1 MPTIKTGGK
10 HKRGDRG
17 STEEEANTSKR
28 ANMASV
34 LNNTRDNPTFEDDE
48 NLDTTDEPT
57 LAELKEMLVDIQI
70 SIQSILRENKETR
83 RELAELKETVLEQR
97 TTIASLKTTLVGL
110 EKQCAKNEKDLD
122 NARKTID
129 EQIEEIAELYDLQDQ
144 LEQYTRKNS
153 LEIHGVP
160 ESAYSSTEEAVLKLA
175 EALEVPVRSQDIE
188 ISHKLPNKGTKAII
202 VKFVSH
208 KMKSQLYKERVN
220 LKNVRVSDLFPS
232 ATSATRAEATRIFLN
247 ENLTSYRRK
256 IVKRANEMKRD
267 GLLLSVWTL
276 DGKIFVK
283 TSPSGTPIRIMELED
298 LEAI

>member
-1 MPTIKTGGK
+1 MPKFIIRGK

-17 STEEEANTSKR
+17 STEEEFTTSKR
-28 ANMASV
+28 ANMADE
-34 LNNTRDNPTFEDDE
+34 LNSSEDNPTLDDE
-48 NLDTTDEPT
+48 NLEATDEPT
-57 LAELKEMLVDIQI
+57 RAELKEMLVDIQI

-83 RELAELKETVLEQR
+83 REVVQLKETVLEQK
-97 TTIASLKTTLVGL
+97 TTIASLKTTVVGL
-110 EKQCAKNEKDLD
+110 EKQCANNEKDLAA
-122 NARKTID
+122 ARKTIE
-129 EQIEEIAELYDLQDQ
+129 EQCEEIAELYSLQDQ

-160 ESAYSSTEEAVLKLA
+160 ESAYRSTEEAVLKLA
-175 EALEVPVRSQDIE
+175 EALEVPVQSQDVE
-188 ISHKLPNKGTKAII
+188 ISHKLPSKGMKAII

-208 KMKSQLYKERVN
+208 KVKTQLYKERVK
-220 LKNVRVSDLFPS
+220 LKNVNISDLFPS
-232 ATSATRAEATRIFLN
+232 ATSATRAEAKRIFLN

-256 IVKRANEMKRD
+256 IVNRANEMRRD

-283 TSPSGTPIRIMELED
+283 TSPNGSPIRINELED

>member
-1 MPTIKTGGK
+1 MPTITTKGK

-17 STEEEANTSKR
+17 STEEEANSSKR
-28 ANMASV
+28 TNMAAE
-34 LNNTRDNPTFEDDE
+34 LNSSEDNPILEDEDLE
-48 NLDTTDEPT
+48 STDEPSR
-57 LAELKEMLVDIQI
+57 AELKEMLVDIQI

-83 RELAELKETVLEQR
+83 REVVQLKETVLEQR
-97 TTIASLKTTLVGL
+97 TIIASLKTTLAGL
-110 EKQCAKNEKDLD
+110 ENQCANNEIDLAA
-122 NARKTID
+122 ARKTID
-129 EQIEEIAELYDLQDQ
+129 EQSEEIAELYDLQDQ

-160 ESAYSSTEEAVLKLA
+160 ESAYSSTEEVVLKLA
-175 EALEVPVRSQDIE
+175 EALKVPVQSQDVE

-208 KMKSQLYKERVN
+208 KVKTQLYKERTK
-220 LKNVRVSDLFPS
+220 LKNVNISDLFPS
-232 ATSATRAEATRIFLN
+232 ATSATRAAATRIFLN

-256 IVKRANEMKRD
+256 IVNRANEMRRD

-283 TSPSGTPIRIMELED
+283 TSPNGSPIRINELED